1 MDQLEVRRAG
11 VVSGSQQKLIA
22 VIAPLMSRPIRLSM
36 RPWAKTVRLAVRF
49 APVSSRL
56 EEVQMRDTGL

>member
-1 MDQLEVRRAG
+1 MDQLDVRRAG
-11 VVSGSQQKLIA
+11 VVSGSQQKPVA

-36 RPWAKTVRLAVRF
+36 RPWTKTLRLAVRF

-56 EEVQMRDTGL
+56 EEEQMRGTGL